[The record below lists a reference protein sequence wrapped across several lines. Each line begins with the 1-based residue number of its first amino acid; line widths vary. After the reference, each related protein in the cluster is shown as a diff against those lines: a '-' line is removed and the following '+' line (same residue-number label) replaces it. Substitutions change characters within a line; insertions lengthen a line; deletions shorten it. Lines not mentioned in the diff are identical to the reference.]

1 MQPNQCF
8 LLLLASLLRP
18 ISSHA
23 KRKMCVDKNQVV
35 LLAAIHHAAVA
46 ATGRPPVMDAQI
58 VATSVQTH
66 VPLIVVTNALQ
77 TVLSRVEK
85 GVRLDVIRLAV
96 PAVRVN
102 AAMVVHQT
110 VPLTVV
116 MGAVHNVQK
125 GVAMHALPG
134 VHPLAEAVVTM
145 NVPQNVVMAV
155 QTDVPQNALL
165 IVRNIAHQI
174 VQTDVARDVIQVV
187 MILVLVNV
195 LAIAMPFV

>member
-1 MQPNQCF
+1 M
-8 LLLLASLLRP
+8 
-18 ISSHA
+18 
-23 KRKMCVDKNQVV
+23 
-35 LLAAIHHAAVA
+35 
-46 ATGRPPVMDAQI
+46 
-58 VATSVQTH
+58 H
-66 VPLIVVTNALQ
+66 VPLIAVTNALQ
-77 TVLSRVEK
+77 TVLHHVEMA
-85 GVRLDVIRLAV
+85 VRQAVTRLAV

-102 AAMVVHQT
+102 AAMAAPRT
-110 VPLTVV
+110 VLLIAVAD
-116 MGAVHNVQK
+116 AVHNVQK

-165 IVRNIAHQI
+165 IVRSIAHQI